1 MAGYILRRV
10 LEVVPTVFL
19 VLTLVFLALRVMPGD
34 PAIAALGEFATPDAI
49 EMFRAKLGLN
59 EPLWVQYFTF
69 VRDVHKKFGDVARCL
84 TKIRGTRTHDPN
96 VIKQTQML
104 IHLQTEVRDVRSGR

>member
-49 EMFRAKLGLN
+49 ETFRAKLG
-59 EPLWVQYFTF
+59 
-69 VRDVHKKFGDVARCL
+69 
-84 TKIRGTRTHDPN
+84 
-96 VIKQTQML
+96 
-104 IHLQTEVRDVRSGR
+104 TE